1 MHCAVLYIIDSAV
14 NTVLLVTCKLV
25 YVSYSLD
32 ILFCFI
38 TSILFNTFYG
48 IMMLYC
54 ITDAYGIIYT
64 YGISCTY

>member
-32 ILFCFI
+32 ILFGFFVCFI
-38 TSILFNTFYG
+38 N
-48 IMMLYC
+48 
-54 ITDAYGIIYT
+54 
-64 YGISCTY
+64 